1 MKIEYS
7 REKLMDL
14 VIKGRKNVLMAGII
28 VLTLIITLIVYRIQD
43 KNISLLHVKKDAEQK
58 KNELLKEISQSE
70 KTIKLYKNLL
80 SQKDA
85 SSVMNT
91 VSDIARGSN
100 INLIS
105 IKPGNEEN
113 QPLYI
118 KTHFIVVIGTDSY
131 NAIGKFVSSIE
142 NEPNIY
148 YSVDSISVSS
158 QEENRTPA
166 QELTPEPKSTNKL
179 IVNLTLSIITFKG

>member
-1 MKIEYS
+1 MN
-7 REKLMDL
+7 L

-28 VLTLIITLIVYRIQD
+28 VFTLIIALIIYRIQD
-43 KNISLLHVKKDAEQK
+43 KNIGLLHVKKDAEQK
-58 KNELLKEISQSE
+58 KNEILKEISQSE

-131 NAIGKFVSSIE
+131 NAIGKFVSLIE